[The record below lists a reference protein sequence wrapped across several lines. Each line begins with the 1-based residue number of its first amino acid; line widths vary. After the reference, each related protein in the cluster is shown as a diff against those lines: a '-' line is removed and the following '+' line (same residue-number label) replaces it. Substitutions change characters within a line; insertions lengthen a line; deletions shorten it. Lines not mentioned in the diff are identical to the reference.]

1 MAVTHQGTGELG
13 PIEYLLLARE
23 AGKVVVA
30 KGVEDKSKPI
40 GFLANPHQ
48 SGQAISF
55 RLNVGKDG
63 VVTVDRYI
71 RRRKATPANELTFK
85 AEVIFTPEVIFTR
98 ANGFGEWDP
107 GFTRTELDGHGIKT
121 DQIMMALRTTKTK
134 SKQTDTREYA
144 LYVLQAPLFEKL
156 VLQHVEAWLQKAG
169 A

>member
-1 MAVTHQGTGELG
+1 MAVTHTGTGKLG

-30 KGVEDKSKPI
+30 KGVEDKVTPI
-40 GFLANPHQ
+40 GHLVSPQQ

-71 RRRKATPANELTFK
+71 RRRKAAPANEFTFK
-85 AEVIFTPEVIFTR
+85 AEVIFTR
-98 ANGFGEWDP
+98 ANGFGEWGP
-107 GFTRTELDGHGIKT
+107 GFTRTELEGHGTKT
-121 DQIMMALRTTKTK
+121 DQIMMAPRTTK
-134 SKQTDTREYA
+134 SKPTDTREYA
-144 LYVLQAPLFEKL
+144 LYVLRTPGFEQL
-156 VLQHVEAWLQKAG
+156 VLQHIEAWLTQAG

>member
-1 MAVTHQGTGELG
+1 MAVTHQGTGKLG

-30 KGVEDKSKPI
+30 KGVEDKTRPI
-40 GFLANPHQ
+40 GFLASPQQ
-48 SGQAISF
+48 SGQAINF

-71 RRRKATPANELTFK
+71 RRRKVIPANEFTFK
-85 AEVIFTPEVIFTR
+85 AEVSFTRDNGGGDWGPNCTNTLLLGHDIVTDKLTSLTPPTSKTPEDDR
-98 ANGFGEWDP
+98 G
-107 GFTRTELDGHGIKT
+107 
-121 DQIMMALRTTKTK
+121 
-134 SKQTDTREYA
+134 YA
-144 LYVLQAPLFEKL
+144 LHVLQSPDFERL

>member
-30 KGVEDKSKPI
+30 KGVEDKTKPI
-40 GFLANPHQ
+40 GFLVSPQQ
-48 SGQAISF
+48 SGQALRF

-71 RRRKATPANELTFK
+71 SRRKAAPANEFTFT
-85 AEVIFTPEVIFTR
+85 AEVSFTR
-98 ANGFGEWDP
+98 ANGFGDWGP
-107 GFTRTELDGHGIKT
+107 NCTNTLLLGHDIVTDKLTSLTPPTSKT
-121 DQIMMALRTTKTK
+121 PEDDRG
-134 SKQTDTREYA
+134 YA
-144 LYVLQAPLFEKL
+144 LHVLQSPDFERL
-156 VLQHVEAWLQKAG
+156 VLKHAEAWLQKAG

>member
-1 MAVTHQGTGELG
+1 MAVTHTGTGELG

-85 AEVIFTPEVIFTR
+85 AEVIFTR
-98 ANGFGEWDP
+98 SNGFGVWDP

-134 SKQTDTREYA
+134 SKPTDTREYA